1 MKDFIVDY
9 HIREKL
15 KHFYLRKGRWLI
27 HLLYWAYVYI
37 IGQVRTEEPVWAW
50 QGFLLNF
57 LFDNW
62 LIIIFYYLYCLVLV
76 PAYLKKER
84 YGRFWMV
91 LAIAFIVLPVADM
104 YFQLHFQPYV
114 PKQYQDYDFSNFHF
128 RSHVGQFYYLYFM
141 NFLLFS
147 TFLFLMET
155 AESLTNY
162 REEQEAEEVKLQ
174 HEKMLLQTNIDPAF
188 VMHALDGLSA
198 LSANSDTHTPD
209 AVIRFSDIL
218 RYRLYRSSEARV
230 PLADEIAQV
239 RNLFEL
245 QNSLYGPCCIL
256 ETEGDTTAKFIP
268 TLAMV
273 NIAEPICNTF
283 QPGHEWQLIMY
294 LLIEDKQLHIAIE
307 WNAALAHKESV
318 LAAIRKNLT
327 HFYPEESA
335 VLDTELMDYN
345 YSIRISL
352 PMHYTAT

>member
-1 MKDFIVDY
+1 MKDFIVEY
-9 HIREKL
+9 HVQEKL
-15 KHFYLRKGRWLI
+15 KNFYLRKGRWLL
-27 HLLYWAYVYI
+27 HLAYWMFVYVFR
-37 IGQVRTEEPVWAW
+37 QFRTQQPIWDW
-50 QGFLLNF
+50 DGLLWNF
-57 LFDNW
+57 LYYNW
-62 LIIIFYYLYCLVLV
+62 IIIIFYYLYCLVLV

-84 YGRFWMV
+84 YGRFWIGI
-91 LAIAFIVLPVADM
+91 AAAFIILPVLDM
-104 YFQLHFQPYV
+104 YFQLYFQRHV
-114 PKQYQDYDFSNFHF
+114 PKQYVGYNFRNFHF
-128 RSHVGQFYYLYFM
+128 HTHVLQFYYIYFM

-155 AESLTNY
+155 AEGLTNY

-198 LSANSDTHTPD
+198 LSASSDRHTPD

-218 RYRLYRSSEARV
+218 RYRLYRSREALV

-256 ETEGDTTAKFIP
+256 ETEGNTAAKFIP

-294 LLIEDKQLHIAIE
+294 LLIEDSQLHIAIE

-318 LAAIRKNLT
+318 LAAIRKNLS
-327 HFYPEESA
+327 HFYPEEAA

-352 PMHYTAT
+352 PMPAI